1 LPDSTPTGSA
11 LPPEGA
17 SPARGGPAPA
27 SAYVIAHVEVT
38 NPEQYEEY
46 KKLSTIAMKAHGAEV
61 CIRGGKVEVL
71 EGDWAPTRFVMLKF
85 PGMEQAKAFYNSAEY
100 EAARKARQGAAVM
113 RMVVVEG
120 V

>member
-1 LPDSTPTGSA
+1 MP
-11 LPPEGA
+11 
-17 SPARGGPAPA
+17 
-27 SAYVIAHVEVT
+27 SAYVIANVDVT

-71 EGDWAPTRFVMLKF
+71 EGDWNPARFVMLKF
-85 PGMEQAKAFYNSAEY
+85 PSVDQARAFYNSVEY
-100 EAARKARQGAAVM
+100 EAAKKAREGAAVM
-113 RMVVVEG
+113 RMLVVEG